1 MEKRKEGKE
10 EGKDE
15 KKKEKFVP
23 SHLAAPQSRGKH
35 VPFFPLGTLLLLG
48 LWAYASWKVLN
59 S

>member
-35 VPFFPLGTLLLLG
+35 VPFFPLGPCSFLDFG
-48 LWAYASWKVLN
+48 LMPHGKY
-59 S
+59 